1 MTTPVHYPYS
11 TTFLRQRMKHVSRGA
26 VVGLIILVAA
36 TVFIL
41 STLN

>member
-1 MTTPVHYPYS
+1 MNYYYPYS

-26 VVGLIILVAA
+26 VVGLIILAAA
-36 TVFIL
+36 TVFII